1 MKTRY
6 VFVPFE
12 PKSMTFERDA
22 RAIGKLVHYGD
33 VQHFKLRIENGIK
46 PERGERPPLTLKG
59 FDPEE
64 HELCVMGHCAAG
76 CVDLSLDHKGIVA
89 LDSTRIVDH
98 LKKCGLPEPKAFG
111 KKTLTVILIAC
122 EAGQQGNS
130 GAPKFANLLKNA
142 LVGAG
147 YRYVNIVA
155 SENLVAV
162 KTGKTIEVGILQGTG
177 QPIAADFVNKRSPLV
192 PLRKPSGAR

>member
-12 PKSMTFERDA
+12 PNSMSFERDA
-22 RAIGKLVHYGD
+22 KAIGKLVHYGD
-33 VQHFKLRIENGIK
+33 VQRFNLRIENGVK
-46 PERGERPPLTLKG
+46 PEKGERPPLTLKG

-76 CVDLSLDHKGIVA
+76 CVDLSLDHKGIIA
-89 LDSTRIVDH
+89 LDATKIVGH

-111 KKTLTVILIAC
+111 KKTLSIILIAC

-142 LVGAG
+142 LVAAG
-147 YRYVNIVA
+147 YLCVNIVA
-155 SENLVAV
+155 SENRVGV
-162 KTGKTIEVGILQGTG
+162 KMGKPIEVGILEGTG
-177 QPIAADFVNKRSPLV
+177 KPIAADFVNKRAPLV